1 MQYRVLE
8 RGTQFG
14 STLAEVAEAVG
25 HILPQILETK
35 RQYDEDEAF
44 SNNIRTEYKGM
55 LDSLRGNQDLANKFM
70 QAGTINDPSELDR
83 FINEIY
89 TDLDAIEDK
98 DQVGDIA
105 SKNMQRLS
113 MLGGELMSKDWLAK
127 AALSFGD
134 QYAEQAWREQLISD
148 NAREGQAIASE
159 TLKKFMSPKEDG
171 SDWTEMEVMQAID
184 GLGENG
190 KYVRNQANTLLDDI
204 NSRTKASAKL
214 ASDEQFRKEITK
226 LVPLFD
232 TEGPYSTIRN
242 PSQAYAKAIE
252 DGFSDEAA
260 KVAKTLVMDNN
271 ALLEAERLA
280 NSREAKA
287 DTAIIEQINAIA
299 TDKQEAL
306 LMVDKMVDVY
316 DNKIQKL
323 MSQSVDKT
331 DTKSKVVNDA
341 LIKLF
346 KDEIKKL
353 ETKVKPGITESKEA
367 LESPRAFLGA
377 AQQGAGESPE
387 ERLYILAEVAKTE
400 PSFWKIGG
408 ADPLNKAKSVA
419 EQIGFTVSGKG
430 DNMSFTD
437 KETGRVY
444 TVQDIDRILGG
455 QQQEEEKQEEERTP
469 LLNTSVDDRSSDLLN
484 MMDFSGM
491 NR

>member
-44 SNNIRTEYKGM
+44 SENIRTEYKGM
-55 LDSLRGNQDLANKFM
+55 LDSLRGNQDLANKFV
-70 QAGTINDPSELDR
+70 QAGTISDPSELDK

-89 TDLDAIEDK
+89 TDLDAVDNK

-105 SKNMQRLS
+105 TKNMQRLS
-113 MLGGELMSKDWLAK
+113 MLGGSIMSKDWLAK

-134 QYAEQAWREQLISD
+134 QYAEQAWREQLVND
-148 NAREGQAIASE
+148 KAREGQAMANEAI
-159 TLKKFMSPKEDG
+159 KKFMSPKEDG
-171 SDWTEMEVMQAID
+171 TDWSALEVTQAVD
-184 GLGENG
+184 GLGENS
-190 KYVRNQANTLLDDI
+190 KYIRNQANTLLDDI
-204 NSRTKASAKL
+204 NSRDKSRAKL
-214 ASDEQFRKEITK
+214 AQDEKFRGEITQ
-226 LVPLFD
+226 LIQLFD
-232 TEGPYSTIRN
+232 TEGSYSTIRN

-252 DGFSDEAA
+252 DGFSEETA

-271 ALLEAERLA
+271 ALIEADRLA
-280 NSREAKA
+280 DSREAKT
-287 DTAIIEQINAIA
+287 DSAIIEQINAIA

-306 LMVDKMVDVY
+306 LMADKMIDVY
-316 DNKIQKL
+316 NKRIQNIMAK
-323 MSQSVDKT
+323 SVDKS
-331 DTKSKVVNDA
+331 DIKGKVVNDA
-341 LIKLF
+341 LVQLF
-346 KDEIKKL
+346 KNEIKKI
-353 ETKVKPGITESKEA
+353 ETKVKPGIAESKETF
-367 LESPRAFLGA
+367 ESPRAFLGA
-377 AQQGAGESPE
+377 AQQGAGESPD

-419 EQIGFTVSGKG
+419 EQIGFTVSGKNE
-430 DNMSFTD
+430 NMSFTD
-437 KETGRVY
+437 NETGRVY
-444 TVQDIDRILGG
+444 TVQDIQRLLGG
-455 QQQEEEKQEEERTP
+455 QQQEEEQQEEKRTP